1 MIYSSFLKLLN
12 YCVTIIFNHF
22 SRNNVKRIGVNEEG
36 VPKFLLSPM
45 KILKIII
52 SRVSEARI
60 HLSTIVHP
68 ADRNQR
74 TRLCTAVTSF
84 DNTGS
89 GRNFKA
95 HLCLGHHRRLASPG
109 IQGKTS
115 EALEIEQLYFTNFL
129 PFQRVSLKINLK
141 RVIADVR
148 SFVIIENICTRGMQK
163 DRIEIYPQSVKRV
176 NIERIEFKKFERQN
190 RNMCSNIYNKVRS
203 ENKYYSSSRILKI
216 GRANLGIF
224 FPPRSFSSN

>member
-148 SFVIIENICTRGMQK
+148 SFVIIENICTRGCKRIGQK
-163 DRIEIYPQSVKRV
+163 Y
-176 NIERIEFKKFERQN
+176 
-190 RNMCSNIYNKVRS
+190 
-203 ENKYYSSSRILKI
+203 ILKVLNESI
-216 GRANLGIF
+216 LNESNLKNLKGRTETCVQTFTTKLGAKKSIIRLLEF
-224 FPPRSFSSN
+224 